1 MTQIV
6 KTLRLSPHSN
16 EIMLFEGAN
25 VLKRCFLGVYAL
37 DLIPSVMNYINI
49 SFGDINFTYHFTLS
63 PYCKYFESNG
73 KSIFQ
78 GNILV
83 RNTSIDTP
91 HLISA
96 TEILE

>member
-63 PYCKYFESNG
+63 PYCKYFESSG

-83 RNTSIDTP
+83 RNTSGNLYHIIT
-91 HLISA
+91 A

>member
-6 KTLRLSPHSN
+6 KTLLLTPHN
-16 EIMLFEGAN
+16 NIILFERVS
-25 VLKRCFLGVYAL
+25 VLKRCFLGIYAL

-63 PYCKYFESNG
+63 PYCKYFECRG
-73 KSIFQ
+73 KGIFQ

-83 RNTSIDTP
+83 RSTSSDTP

>member
-1 MTQIV
+1 MTQLIKSLLLLPHKNIV
-6 KTLRLSPHSN
+6 V
-16 EIMLFEGAN
+16 FESTHR
-25 VLKRCFLGVYAL
+25 LKRCFLGIYAL
-37 DLIPSVMNYINI
+37 DLIPSVMNYLNI
-49 SFGDINFTYHFTLS
+49 SFGDNNFTQHFTLS

-78 GNILV
+78 GDILV
-83 RNTSIDTP
+83 RNTSGDTP

>member
-1 MTQIV
+1 MTQVV
-6 KTLRLSPHSN
+6 KTLMLSPYN
-16 EIMLFEGAN
+16 NIILFESAS
-25 VLKRCFLGVYAL
+25 VLKRCFLGIYAL

-49 SFGDINFTYHFTLS
+49 SLGDINFTHHFTLS
-63 PYCKYFESNG
+63 PYCKYFECKG

-83 RNTSIDTP
+83 RNTSSDTA

>member
-1 MTQIV
+1 MTQVV
-6 KTLRLSPHSN
+6 KTLMLSPYNS
-16 EIMLFEGAN
+16 IILFESVS
-25 VLKRCFLGVYAL
+25 VLKRCFLGIYTL
-37 DLIPSVMNYINI
+37 NLIPSIMNYIDI
-49 SFGDINFTYHFTLS
+49 SFGDINFTQRFTLS
-63 PYCKYFESNG
+63 PYCKYFECKG

-83 RNTSIDTP
+83 KNTSIDTP

>member
-1 MTQIV
+1 MTQNV
-6 KTLRLSPHSN
+6 KTITLLPHN
-16 EIMLFEGAN
+16 VIILFEGVS
-25 VLKRCFLGVYAL
+25 VLKRCFLGIYTL
-37 DLIPSVMNYINI
+37 NLTPSIMNYIDI
-49 SFGDINFTYHFTLS
+49 SFGDINFTHRFTLS
-63 PYCKYFESNG
+63 PYCKYFECNG